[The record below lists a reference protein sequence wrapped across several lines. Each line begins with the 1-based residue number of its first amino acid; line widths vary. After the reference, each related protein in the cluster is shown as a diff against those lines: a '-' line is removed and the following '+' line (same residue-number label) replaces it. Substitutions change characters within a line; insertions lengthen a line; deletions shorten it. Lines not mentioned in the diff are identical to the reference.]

1 MSASINNLSHLQVGQ
16 AIASSTD
23 YYGMKLTMT
32 TTSASTSTVGPYAL
46 LRLVGSGAYGTVY
59 EAEHRGTRAR
69 YAVKRLRRGQP
80 ARAKDDEEQ
89 GIARL
94 SVDDVVG
101 AYFEG
106 RCAPADRDVYREI
119 ALHGLVHGHE
129 NVATIHEVLADDAH
143 LYMVMDYFACGD
155 LFHAIT
161 DLRWYIGRD
170 HLIRRVM
177 LQLVQV
183 VNYCHSMGV
192 YHCDLKPENIMI
204 ANDGHS
210 IRIADF
216 GLATCH
222 LRNLNYSSGSSFY
235 MAPERLLRLD
245 PAGFNSK
252 LADIWALGVILLNL
266 TCGRNPWKKANPYVD
281 NSFRTFLHDRL
292 FLMKIMPV
300 SAPLNSF
307 LLNLFHLA
315 PSKRY
320 SLFDLYHF
328 VYTAK
333 SFSQSP
339 TQKRPKQL
347 LPPLD
352 IIGNPPSPPSK
363 RKRQSSGPTCSGL
376 LTPPTTFDDDDC
388 MFKKPRLHC
397 D

>member
-1 MSASINNLSHLQVGQ
+1 MA
-16 AIASSTD
+16 
-23 YYGMKLTMT
+23 T
-32 TTSASTSTVGPYAL
+32 TEDPLPHSPGPYAL
-46 LRLVGSGAYGTVY
+46 LRVVGSGAYGTVY
-59 EAEHRGTRAR
+59 EAEHRASRAR
-69 YAVKRLRRGQP
+69 YAVKRLKRGHSTGSGKCVKLDLP
-80 ARAKDDEEQ
+80 
-89 GIARL
+89 
-94 SVDDVVG
+94 DVIRD
-101 AYFEG
+101 YFEG
-106 RCAPADRDVYREI
+106 HCPTADRDVYREV
-119 ALHGLVHGHE
+119 ALHALVHGHD
-129 NVATIHEVLADDAH
+129 NVATIHEVLQDDGH
-143 LYMVMDYFACGD
+143 MYMVMDYFACGD

-161 DLRWYIGRD
+161 DLKWYIGKD
-170 HLIRRVM
+170 HLVRRIM
-177 LQLVQV
+177 LQLIQV
-183 VNYCHSMGV
+183 INYCHSQGI

-210 IRIADF
+210 VRIADF

-235 MAPERLLRLD
+235 MSPERLLRLD

-292 FLMKIMPV
+292 FLMKIMPIGG
-300 SAPLNSF
+300 PLNNF

-315 PSKRY
+315 PSRRY

-328 VYTAK
+328 VYTAD
-333 SFSQSP
+333 SFSIAAPQPSK
-339 TQKRPKQL
+339 QQL

-352 IIGNPPSPPSK
+352 ICEPPQTYTK
-363 RKRQSSGPTCSGL
+363 RKRQPSHPKCSGL

-388 MFKKPRLHC
+388 MFKKPRLHS